1 MPTSKT
7 IKPENQQ
14 VFEAALPLGTILRNG
29 ENEYTVEEVL
39 GAGGFGITYR
49 VSAVVMAGNVP
60 ITTSFAVKEFFM
72 KGGERADDGRTVR
85 YTKTMRQMAEE
96 SMNDFMVEA
105 KRLNTLS
112 GKSRHIVRVNEVF
125 KENNTAYYV
134 MQYLDGG
141 ELTEHIERD
150 GAMTEAQAIAV
161 IRPIA
166 EAVILIHREHLLHLD
181 IKPDNIVL
189 MTSPRD
195 RSQYPVLID
204 FGIAKHFSSSGKPTS
219 THSSKGAS
227 DGYAPL
233 EQYASIDSFS
243 PETDVY
249 ALGATL
255 LHFLSGRIPKK
266 ASDITRQDIENAIPQ
281 EVSKA
286 TRSAI
291 VKAMAMIRSERTP
304 SVQAF
309 LDSLEGEYT
318 LPVGFLL
325 SSASFTYRIM
335 GIAEEN
341 PSYIV
346 YHALPADLDSNE
358 ENNLSDGG
366 NHNPIDDGNHNPSNQ
381 TRRISSR
388 NATATLPIGR
398 EKPAPAEGETPRS
411 FMVYELYSKRLS
423 KRNDD
428 GSVTGSSTMAER
440 DFQKAY
446 DTVIP
451 KNTLNKMS
459 ANGYPMAE
467 AFRANGTRYFAYL
480 LIPKPS
486 AIEVAKDKLSALG
499 SSAQIVLKKSVK
511 PLAYI
516 LGGAAVV
523 AGLYFGGKAVAGLF
537 SGSDKQPVA
546 NNVEMSKT
554 ESSDSLSESTTQT
567 EQKDTTMRDTMHTP
581 SPNPSEPVSPVI
593 NNPEPKPEPTND
605 ERYEEAVR
613 RKDYSTLLSLAASG
627 YAKAF
632 YDAANYYFN
641 QKDYGN
647 AKTYAQKAVKANV
660 NKKNAQSLIAKIDN
674 ILKPQPEPQPQSQP
688 AAAQKTDA
696 QLYEQAV
703 QDKDWNAI
711 KKLADKGYLQALVP
725 MASHCVELKQLD
737 AAEKYAKKAKQ
748 MGDSR
753 ADDILNFLYEN

>member
-1 MPTSKT
+1 MSDTNYQDT
-7 IKPENQQ
+7 
-14 VFEAALPLGTILRNG
+14 LPLGTLLKSGART
-29 ENEYTVEEVL
+29 YKVEAVL
-39 GAGGFGITYR
+39 GSGGFGTTYK
-49 VSAVVMAGNVP
+49 VSSVLMVDKVPVV
-60 ITTSFAVKEFFM
+60 TFFALKEFYM
-72 KGGERADDGRTVR
+72 KGCSRADDNATVTTPPSLKADFNAYR
-85 YTKTMRQMAEE
+85 
-96 SMNDFMVEA
+96 NDFLTEA
-105 KRLNTLS
+105 RRLNHLS
-112 GKSRHIVRVNEVF
+112 GLSQNIVRVNEAF
-125 KENNTAYYV
+125 EANNTAYYV
-134 MQYLDGG
+134 MQFLDGG
-141 ELTEHIERD
+141 TMSEHLDRE
-150 GAMTEAQAIAV
+150 GPLSEAKALSIIV
-161 IRPIA
+161 PIA
-166 EAVILIHREHLLHLD
+166 KAVQLIHKERLLHLD

-189 MTSPRD
+189 MTSQLD
-195 RSQYPVLID
+195 GTTYPVLID

-346 YHALPADLDSNE
+346 YHALPADLDT
-358 ENNLSDGG
+358 SDG
-366 NHNPIDDGNHNPSNQ
+366 NTRETQEPVHSSNQ
-381 TRRISSR
+381 TQRLSRSGNSSSTMILNDSKR
-388 NATATLPIGR
+388 SGDV
-398 EKPAPAEGETPRS
+398 AEEAKE
-411 FMVYELYSKRLS
+411 FLVYELYSKRFF
-423 KRNDD
+423 KRGDD
-428 GSVTGSSTMAER
+428 GSVTGSSAMVER

-446 DTVIP
+446 DSVIP
-451 KNTLNKMS
+451 KNSLNKMS
-459 ANGYPMAE
+459 VNGYPMAE

-486 AIEVAKDKLSALG
+486 AIEAAKDKLSAFG
-499 SSAQIVLKKSVK
+499 ASALTALRKSVK

-546 NNVEMSKT
+546 NNVETPKT

-567 EQKDTTMRDTMHTP
+567 EQKDTTMRDTMDMTP
-581 SPNPSEPVSPVI
+581 PKPEQPVSPVVED
-593 NNPEPKPEPTND
+593 NPSPKPEPTND

-647 AKTYAQKAVKANV
+647 AKTYAQKAISANV

-688 AAAQKTDA
+688 VAAQKTDA
-696 QLYEQAV
+696 QLLEEAKAKGDWAAV
-703 QDKDWNAI
+703 KR
-711 KKLADKGYLQALVP
+711 LADSGYKQALVP
-725 MASHCVELKQLD
+725 LAANYARTGRYDD
-737 AAEKYAKKAKQ
+737 ADRYAQKAKSN
-748 MGDSR
+748 GIKD
-753 ADDILNFLYEN
+753 ANDVINYLNDLGYYDDKK

>member
-1 MPTSKT
+1 MSDTNYQDTLPVGTLLKSGARTYK
-7 IKPENQQ
+7 
-14 VFEAALPLGTILRNG
+14 VEA
-29 ENEYTVEEVL
+29 VL
-39 GAGGFGITYR
+39 GSGGFGTTYK
-49 VSAVVMAGNVP
+49 VSSVLMVDKVPVV
-60 ITTSFAVKEFFM
+60 TFFALKEFYM
-72 KGGERADDGRTVR
+72 KGCSRADDNATVTTPPSLKADFNAYR
-85 YTKTMRQMAEE
+85 
-96 SMNDFMVEA
+96 NDFLTEA
-105 KRLNTLS
+105 RRLNHLS
-112 GKSRHIVRVNEVF
+112 GLSQNIVRVNEAF
-125 KENNTAYYV
+125 EANNTAYYV
-134 MQYLDGG
+134 MQFLDGG
-141 ELTEHIERD
+141 TMSEHLDRE
-150 GAMTEAQAIAV
+150 GPLSEAKALSIIV
-161 IRPIA
+161 PIA
-166 EAVILIHREHLLHLD
+166 KAVQLIHKERLLHLD

-189 MTSPRD
+189 MTSQLD
-195 RSQYPVLID
+195 GTTYPVLID

-567 EQKDTTMRDTMHTP
+567 EQKYTTMRDTMHTP

>member
-1 MPTSKT
+1 MSDTNYQDT
-7 IKPENQQ
+7 
-14 VFEAALPLGTILRNG
+14 LPLGTLLKSGART
-29 ENEYTVEEVL
+29 YKVEAVL
-39 GAGGFGITYR
+39 GSGGFGTTYK
-49 VSAVVMAGNVP
+49 VSSVLMVDKVPVV
-60 ITTSFAVKEFFM
+60 TFFALKEFYM
-72 KGGERADDGRTVR
+72 KGCSRADDNATVTTPPSLKADFNAYR
-85 YTKTMRQMAEE
+85 
-96 SMNDFMVEA
+96 NDFLTEA
-105 KRLNTLS
+105 RRLNHLS
-112 GKSRHIVRVNEVF
+112 GLSQNIVRVNEAF
-125 KENNTAYYV
+125 EANNTAYYV
-134 MQYLDGG
+134 MQFLDGG
-141 ELTEHIERD
+141 TMSEHLDRE
-150 GAMTEAQAIAV
+150 GPLSEAKALSIIV
-161 IRPIA
+161 PIA
-166 EAVILIHREHLLHLD
+166 KAVQLIHKERLLHLD

-189 MTSPRD
+189 MTSQLD
-195 RSQYPVLID
+195 GTTYPVLID

-286 TRSAI
+286 TRNAI

-318 LPVGFLL
+318 LPLGFLL
-325 SSASFTYRIM
+325 SSGRFTYRIT

-341 PSYIV
+341 PSFIV

-398 EKPAPAEGETPRS
+398 EKSAPAEGEALRS
-411 FMVYELYSKRLS
+411 FMVYELYSKRVS

-446 DTVIP
+446 DSVIP
-451 KNTLNKMS
+451 KNSLNKLS
-459 ANGYPMAE
+459 VNGYPMAE
-467 AFRANGTRYFAYL
+467 SFRANGTLYFAYL

-486 AIEVAKDKLSALG
+486 AIEAAKDKLSALG
-499 SSAQIVLKKSVK
+499 SSAQIVLRKSVK

-546 NNVEMSKT
+546 NNVETPKT

-567 EQKDTTMRDTMHTP
+567 EQKDTTQRDTMHMTP
-581 SPNPSEPVSPVI
+581 PKPDQPVSPVVEV
-593 NNPEPKPEPTND
+593 PPAPKPEPTND

-647 AKTYAQKAVKANV
+647 AKTYAQKAISANV

-688 AAAQKTDA
+688 VAAQKTDA
-696 QLYEQAV
+696 QLLEEAKAKGDWAAV
-703 QDKDWNAI
+703 KR
-711 KKLADKGYLQALVP
+711 LADSGYKQALVP
-725 MASHCVELKQLD
+725 LAANYARTGRYDD
-737 AAEKYAKKAKQ
+737 ADRYAQKAKSN
-748 MGDSR
+748 GIKD
-753 ADDILNFLYEN
+753 ANDVINYLNDLGYYDDKK